1 MVTLKPGFRRIQVF
15 LCHDE
20 PKSELARDLGTT
32 SQSPSLLETLA
43 TVDNPGMC
51 NKPLKNFVVNKK
63 ETEYNTFVK
72 LCFVT

>member
-20 PKSELARDLGTT
+20 PKSELARISIRRPMFIELSCG
-32 SQSPSLLETLA
+32 
-43 TVDNPGMC
+43 G
-51 NKPLKNFVVNKK
+51 KKFVVNKK

>member
-15 LCHDE
+15 LCHG
-20 PKSELARDLGTT
+20 R
-32 SQSPSLLETLA
+32 QSPSLLETLA

>member
-1 MVTLKPGFRRIQVF
+1 MVNTKTWIQKNPGFFVSRR
-15 LCHDE
+15 DE
-20 PKSELARDLGTT
+20 VL
-32 SQSPSLLETLA
+32 SLLETLA

>member
-1 MVTLKPGFRRIQVF
+1 MVTLKAHGYRRIQVF

-20 PKSELARDLGTT
+20 PRSRASSD
-32 SQSPSLLETLA
+32 LA
-43 TVDNPGMC
+43 TVDNPAMC